1 MDVRKR
7 KRGIR
12 ASRAKLETAMLD
24 AGFETQ
30 AELAHKIA
38 KIEGIEKPPKDL
50 VSKVFREQAVS
61 THNLARIANGLGVD
75 AHTIYLSKEDDEF
88 SEVVTTQQNYSHQSY
103 PQQTTTPQANGTR
116 KQIVF
121 ASIFLIFIISAFVYW
136 QNQDSEI
143 ADANKPQRLTS
154 TLGKIKIIIQ
164 APEEL
169 KPLAEVFSL
178 KLGQLESVS
187 STVANTPD
195 SYYLSSYEALDKWQ
209 AQAVLKLDLIK
220 GPYYQ
225 SISAKISSLKR
236 EANVLQT
243 VLSSTETLRQSD
255 NMSHHLLNDTSA
267 FIKGVITSSP
277 KALYS
282 PALAPFLRAKNIA
295 FAAHS
300 AVDFQTALDFFE
312 QALAAEVNHTGA
324 HAGICQTKV
333 RMSWIQ
339 DESDLLE
346 QAAESCSQAAKL
358 DPQNY
363 DYKIAQAELY
373 SRIGELDKAI
383 NLLQPEVDKSN
394 NSADILASLAEL
406 YLIKFGQTNEQ
417 EAVTSAEGYAKQAVT
432 LNPQHW
438 RAYNTLGNLYFSTG
452 DTQSAKQQFFAAS
465 KIVKHEVIL
474 ANLGT
479 LQMCFGELKQAKQ
492 TYSDVIANYSSN
504 YIGYESLGSVYL
516 FEQNFEHALRN
527 KLIAIEKQPDIA
539 IHQVWAGLAEAY
551 LFNKQVDLAWEHY
564 AKALTLIERDELLE
578 NISFNDQLHKI
589 YYQRKLANI
598 KPQQSVL
605 IDLSSKIEPLIEQR
619 ANLGLKARS
628 HLAWLAGEAN
638 RPNDKALIW
647 TEIMQACSVY
657 KYSPELIAQ
666 TSLPST

>member
-12 ASRAKLETAMLD
+12 ASRAKLETAMIA

-38 KIEGIEKPPKDL
+38 QNEGIDKPPKDL

-88 SEVVTTQQNYSHQSY
+88 SEVVTTQRSYSQQSHA
-103 PQQTTTPQANGTR
+103 QQTTSSHANGTR

-121 ASIFLIFIISAFVYW
+121 ASIFLIFIVSAFVYW
-136 QNQDSEI
+136 QNVDTEI
-143 ADANKPQRLTS
+143 ADTAKPHRLES

-169 KPLAEVFSL
+169 KPLAEVFSS
-178 KLGQLESVS
+178 KLGQLELVS
-187 STVANTPD
+187 ATVANTPD

-209 AQAVLKLDLIK
+209 AQAVLKLGLVK
-220 GPYYQ
+220 GPYYL
-225 SISAKISSLKR
+225 SIGAKISSLKR
-236 EANVLQT
+236 ESNVLQT
-243 VLSSTETLRQSD
+243 VLGSAEMLQQSD
-255 NMSHHLLNDTSA
+255 NMSQRLMSNTEA
-267 FIKGVITSSP
+267 FIAGDITRSH
-277 KALYS
+277 KALFS

-300 AVDFQTALDFFE
+300 AIDFQTALDFFQ
-312 QALAAEVNHTGA
+312 QAINIETNHTGA
-324 HAGICQTKV
+324 HAGMCQTQV

-339 DESDLLE
+339 NESDLLE
-346 QAAESCSQAAKL
+346 QASESCSRAEKL
-358 DPQNY
+358 DPQNS
-363 DYKIAQAELY
+363 DYKIAKAELY
-373 SRIGELDKAI
+373 ARIGELNKAI
-383 NLLQPEVDKSN
+383 TLLQAEVDTSN
-394 NSADILASLAEL
+394 NNADMFASLAEL
-406 YLIKFGQTNEQ
+406 YLTKFGQTSDQ
-417 EAVTSAEGYAKQAVT
+417 EAVASAEDYAKQAVA

-452 DTQSAKQQFFAAS
+452 DTQSAKKQFFAAS

-479 LQMCFGELKQAKQ
+479 LQMCFGELEQAKQ
-492 TYSDVIANYSSN
+492 TYADVIANYSSN

-516 FEQNFEHALRN
+516 FEQNYEQALKN

-551 LFNKQVDLAWEHY
+551 LLNQQAKLAWEHY
-564 AKALTLIERDELLE
+564 SKALTLIERDELLE

-589 YYQRKLANI
+589 YYQHKLSNI
-598 KPQQSVL
+598 KLQHSVPT
-605 IDLSSKIEPLIEQR
+605 DLSSKIEALIEQR
-619 ANLGLKARS
+619 SNLGLKARS

-638 RPNDKALIW
+638 RPKDKTLIW
-647 TEIMQACSVY
+647 NEIVQACSVY

-666 TSLPST
+666 TPLPSI